1 MGRGDCKKLLNKI
14 EISEEPTMA
23 VFDFKICAANKK
35 HVCDADVLFSAK
47 FALGG
52 RGCVLY
58 FLVLLFVARGF
69 FCMARSMSV
78 LLTCV

>member
-1 MGRGDCKKLLNKI
+1 MRSYAKHHT
-14 EISEEPTMA
+14 TMA
-23 VFDFKICAANKK
+23 VFDSKICAANKK
-35 HVCDADVLFSAK
+35 HVCDADVLFFAK
-47 FALGG
+47 IALGD